1 MDRLRAIL
9 FKEFRQILRDRLSLA
24 MLVLVPALLLVLYGY
39 ALSFD
44 VRHVKTAVLDED
56 QTPASRQLLDGLFQ
70 NPYFTRCATLTR
82 RGDADAWL
90 ANGKA
95 RVVLVIPRGFSEVVK
110 RSEEA
115 TVQALVDGAEATA
128 ASVVVGYLDLLAAR
142 FTSAAGGGAGGA
154 RVVLEPR
161 VWFNPD
167 LNSAHF
173 LVPGLIG
180 YVLMIASVIAT
191 SLSLVRE
198 KERKTIEQI
207 NVSAVR
213 PIELIL
219 GKTLPY
225 VLVCL
230 ITVGVV
236 LVLGY
241 FLFGVA
247 VRGSFL
253 LLSISTLCFLFAAL
267 GLGLLI
273 SSITHSQQEA
283 FQIAMLVSLLPSI
296 TLSGLIFP
304 IRSMPLPLQWLT
316 HLVIPRYF
324 IEILRGI
331 ILKDSPLADLLWPLG
346 GMLALGVLF
355 SGLAARNMRKVQ

>member
-1 MDRLRAIL
+1 
-9 FKEFRQILRDRLSLA
+9 
-24 MLVLVPALLLVLYGY
+24 
-39 ALSFD
+39 
-44 VRHVKTAVLDED
+44 
-56 QTPASRQLLDGLFQ
+56 
-70 NPYFTRCATLTR
+70 
-82 RGDADAWL
+82 
-90 ANGKA
+90 
-95 RVVLVIPRGFSEVVK
+95 
-110 RSEEA
+110 
-115 TVQALVDGAEATA
+115 
-128 ASVVVGYLDLLAAR
+128 
-142 FTSAAGGGAGGA
+142 
-154 RVVLEPR
+154 
-161 VWFNPD
+161 
-167 LNSAHF
+167 
-173 LVPGLIG
+173 
-180 YVLMIASVIAT
+180 VLMIASVIAT

>member
-1 MDRLRAIL
+1 MNRLRAIL

-24 MLVLVPALLLVLYGY
+24 MLILVPALLLVLYGY

-44 VRHVKTAVLDED
+44 VKHVQTAVLDED
-56 QTPASRQLLDGLFQ
+56 ATPASRQLLDGLFQ
-70 NPYFTRCATLTR
+70 NPYFTRCGTLAQR
-82 RGDADAWL
+82 SDAGEWL
-90 ANGKA
+90 ADGRA
-95 RVVLVIPRGFSEVVK
+95 RVVLVIPRGFAEQV
-110 RSEEA
+110 RRGGTA

-142 FTSAAGGGAGGA
+142 FTAAARGAGGA
-154 RVVLEPR
+154 QVTLEPR
-161 VWFNPD
+161 VWFNAD
-167 LNSAHF
+167 LDSAHF

-180 YVLMIASVIAT
+180 YVLMIASVVAT

-198 KERKTIEQI
+198 KERQTIEQI
-207 NVSAVR
+207 NVSPVR
-213 PIELIL
+213 PVELIV

-225 VLVCL
+225 VAICLVT
-230 ITVGVV
+230 IAVV

-241 FLFGVA
+241 FLFGV
-247 VRGSFL
+247 VVQGSYL
-253 LLSISTLCFLFAAL
+253 LLALSTLCFLFAAL

-273 SSITHSQQEA
+273 SSVTHSQQEA

-304 IRSMPLPLQWLT
+304 IASMPPPIQGLT
-316 HLVIPRYF
+316 HLVIPRYY
-324 IEILRGI
+324 ISTLRGI
-331 ILKDSPLADLLWPLG
+331 ILKDAPLGDLLPHLA
-346 GMLALGVLF
+346 GMLALGLLF